1 MKKHIIA
8 VVMIG
13 VCIGITGCSLSTD
26 EENEMASVSS
36 ETIMDGDMPA
46 YFSEEMV
53 PIGFGVIGGS
63 ERLAVVDIPKNA
75 SLTGNYIDA
84 NGALNYT
91 EAGAADKLVSG
102 DDGLVLADAV
112 VECSGMI
119 VSINILSDISF
130 TEIKDG
136 YAGDD
141 EIVSA
146 DVNGDYIVGAKEEN
160 DDNAFLITLYS
171 DLGDGNTLTISG
183 EVFTEDSPALR
194 NNFDEL
200 AKKMAGLVE
209 REEP

>member
-8 VVMIG
+8 VAMVC
-13 VCIGITGCSLSTD
+13 VCIGITGCSLNAD
-26 EENEMASVSS
+26 EEMISASS
-36 ETIMDGDMPA
+36 EAIMDGVMPA

-53 PIGFGVIGGS
+53 PVGFGVIGGS

-91 EAGAADKLVSG
+91 EAGAAEKLVS
-102 DDGLVLADAV
+102 DDGGLVLADAV

-146 DVNGDYIVGAKEEN
+146 DVDGDYIVGAKEEN
-160 DDNAFLITLYS
+160 NDNVFLITLYS

-194 NNFDEL
+194 NNFYEL
-200 AKKMAGLVE
+200 AKKVAGLVVG
-209 REEP
+209 EEP